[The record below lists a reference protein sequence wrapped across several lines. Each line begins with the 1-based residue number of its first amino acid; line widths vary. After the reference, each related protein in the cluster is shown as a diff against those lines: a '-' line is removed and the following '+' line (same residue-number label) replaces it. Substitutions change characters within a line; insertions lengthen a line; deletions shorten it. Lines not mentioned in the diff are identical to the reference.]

1 MRVDFDFHESG
12 PGGSISPGY
21 DDLDGTGFSVRWSG
35 EVVPANSETYT
46 FTTNTDDGVRLWIEP
61 WSTGNRTQLIDDWND
76 HAPEE
81 NSGSFDMT
89 AGETYN
95 ITMEYYQR
103 WGGATA
109 QLYWESPSVDR
120 EIIEPVAN
128 LGINTSAPNDY
139 LGNHPFA
146 DAIDS
151 SRNWKTIQDNNPA
164 STDSDGWPTQDAQ
177 IEVWSGGKDHHTNDL
192 HGDYDLTFTGEAD
205 VSVPN
210 WTGGEI
216 SDISY
221 DSGTNTTTAT
231 VTQTDSDSSFMAIVF
246 ENTSRNDGSGQ
257 AGVKDVSL
265 MRPKTPGGSDT
276 HAEGTVVNEPLKA
289 LFSNY
294 THIRMMNFLET
305 NGNPLES
312 WSDRTPPDYAS
323 QNVREIDDE
332 SVGASYE
339 HAVMLCNETGKDL
352 WVHTPYQ
359 ATDTFIKKVA
369 QLIRYGSDGEQPYTS
384 PQSNPEYPPLNSN
397 LKVYVEYSNE
407 VWNKASGFPQYWQNF
422 YAARDAVRN
431 DTELGRLINYD
442 DVAGD
447 YYENDQ
453 GTMQYEGQQ
462 TLNWRLLMYRTK
474 VTSDIF
480 RDVWGDSAM
489 HDTVRPLYEWQYSN
503 ARQTASAGLRF
514 LENYFNDSAHVS
526 DPQPPDY
533 YLWGAGGAWYNT
545 TAKDG
550 YDDNADT
557 VDEFYNSGVNS
568 LSYLRNQVSWA
579 RTYGLKHVSYEGGFK
594 IGKDQESSQLY
605 IDANTD
611 SRAKSATKYSVEK
624 FFERGG
630 DMASVYMSAG
640 DVTYGVAFPNVH
652 HQDTPKAT
660 AYREKTDGLAPEP
673 THGTSVPA
681 TIDAVDYNIRPI
693 SGYDPGDN
701 LELNSGEFVS
711 YTLNVDSP
719 GEYEVGTDKDGSS
732 NLELFV
738 DGEPVGSGPATVS
751 LSAGVHALRVK
762 NVGSSQINDMDSVR
776 VQSGA
781 GGDLVATEANLFNG
795 GSSGGSGAASDSTW
809 SSINDGKA
817 TGDVAM
823 KATPND
829 GVNVGDSTDGPE
841 LKYVFE
847 FPSSGTYYV
856 WVRTRGA
863 SNSDDSC
870 HVGLNGTPATY
881 GGYGLGDKSG
891 SWAWK
896 NTVGGSRVTVDVP
909 SAGTHTVNLW
919 MREDGTEVDK
929 IVLST
934 DSSYTP
940 SGTGPDEQHK
950 DSGGG

>member
-1 MRVDFDFHESG
+1 
-12 PGGSISPGY
+12 
-21 DDLDGTGFSVRWSG
+21 
-35 EVVPANSETYT
+35 
-46 FTTNTDDGVRLWIEP
+46 
-61 WSTGNRTQLIDDWND
+61 
-76 HAPEE
+76 
-81 NSGSFDMT
+81 MT
-89 AGETYN
+89 
-95 ITMEYYQR
+95 
-103 WGGATA
+103 
-109 QLYWESPSVDR
+109 
-120 EIIEPVAN
+120 
-128 LGINTSAPNDY
+128 PNW
-139 LGNHPFA
+139 A
-146 DAIDS
+146 DS
-151 SRNWKTIQDNNPA
+151 S
-164 STDSDGWPTQDAQ
+164 
-177 IEVWSGGKDHHTNDL
+177 
-192 HGDYDLTFTGEAD
+192 
-205 VSVPN
+205 
-210 WTGGEI
+210 
-216 SDISY
+216 
-221 DSGTNTTTAT
+221 TTT
-231 VTQTDSDSSFMAIVF
+231 
-246 ENTSRNDGSGQ
+246 
-257 AGVKDVSL
+257 
-265 MRPKTPGGSDT
+265 
-276 HAEGTVVNEPLKA
+276 
-289 LFSNY
+289 
-294 THIRMMNFLET
+294 
-305 NGNPLES
+305 
-312 WSDRTPPDYAS
+312 
-323 QNVREIDDE
+323 
-332 SVGASYE
+332 
-339 HAVMLCNETGKDL
+339 
-352 WVHTPYQ
+352 
-359 ATDTFIKKVA
+359 
-369 QLIRYGSDGEQPYTS
+369 
-384 PQSNPEYPPLNSN
+384 
-397 LKVYVEYSNE
+397 
-407 VWNKASGFPQYWQNF
+407 
-422 YAARDAVRN
+422 
-431 DTELGRLINYD
+431 
-442 DVAGD
+442 VAGD

-453 GTMQYEGQQ
+453 GIMQYEGQQ

-630 DMASVYMSAG
+630 HMASAYVSAG
-640 DVTYGVAFPNVH
+640 DVTYGIAFPNVH
-652 HQDTPKAT
+652 HRDTPKAT
-660 AYREKTDGLAPEP
+660 GYREKTDGLAPEP

-950 DSGGG
+950 ASGGG